1 MTMFDIYVLLA
12 LIVIGMAL
20 LLIVSTYFTNKKK
33 NDKPPVIGTIVIET
47 SDPDG
52 PFFIFRL
59 GGSGRENRSAS
70 RSCMQSRYKRSSW
83 KRIRVRVRDNN
94 SSLYEMSSNVERRH
108 NGQHRR
114 KAR

>member
-52 PFFIFRL
+52 PFLFL
-59 GGSGRENRSAS
+59 DLE
-70 RSCMQSRYKRSSW
+70 
-83 KRIRVRVRDNN
+83 VP
-94 SSLYEMSSNVERRH
+94 VEKIGLLQEVVCKVDT
-108 NGQHRR
+108 NGVVG
-114 KAR
+114 KESE

>member
-52 PFFIFRL
+52 PFLFLDLSMPVDQI
-59 GGSGRENRSAS
+59 GTHS
-70 RSCMQSRYKRSSW
+70 M
-83 KRIRVRVRDNN
+83 VRCKVDT
-94 SSLYEMSSNVERRH
+94 
-108 NGQHRR
+108 NGITGNESE
-114 KAR
+114 